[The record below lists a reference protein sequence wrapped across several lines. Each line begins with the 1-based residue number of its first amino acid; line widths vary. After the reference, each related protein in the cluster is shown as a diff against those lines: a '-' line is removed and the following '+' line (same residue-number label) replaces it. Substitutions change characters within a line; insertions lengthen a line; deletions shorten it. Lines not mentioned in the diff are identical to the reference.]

1 MRCVERTHTR
11 PTGPR
16 TAVVWA
22 VLREEIDR
30 REPGL
35 VVVDV
40 GGGTGGFAVPLAEA
54 GHRVTVVDASPDAL
68 AALTRRAAEAG
79 VADRVAAVQGDG
91 DRLADLV
98 PQGQADLVLCHSL
111 LEVVDDPAEVVAA
124 LAATLRPGG
133 ALSLVV
139 ANRAAAVLSRAMG
152 GNLEAAAA
160 LLRDREGRT
169 GPGDNLRRRFDAA
182 GAAALLTAAGLTV
195 EKVHGVRV
203 VADLVPGAVADGDP
217 DALLAFE
224 MLAAELP
231 PYRDIATQLHLYA
244 RKP

>member
-79 VADRVAAVQGDG
+79 VADRIAAVQGDG

-231 PYRDIATQLHLYA
+231 PYRDVATQLHLYA